1 LNSKELKPKYRQFH
15 VQVLK
20 HFLDIAS
27 SNFKSFFNYEVLINS
42 MTAEEVDSKINFLRE
57 GAFKFVGFLII
68 ED

>member
-1 LNSKELKPKYRQFH
+1 